1 MSLTQTVFIE
11 TYGCQMNV
19 ADSEVV
25 ASILEMDGF
34 KLTDSAQEA
43 DLVLINTCSIRDN
56 AEQKVLSRIHYYQSL
71 EKKGQKPIIGILGCM
86 AERVKEKLIQE
97 YHVDLVAGP
106 DSYMDLPNLIGA
118 VQQGE
123 KAINVELSKTETYKE
138 IIPSRIGMGHISG
151 FVSIMRGCNNF
162 CSYCIVPYTRG
173 RERSRDPQ
181 SILKEVEDLKNKGYK
196 EVTLLGQNVNSYR
209 FRSETTG
216 EPELTFAG
224 LLSLVAKAFPD
235 VRIRFS
241 TSHPK
246 DMTDDILETIAA
258 FPNICNHI
266 HLPVQS
272 GSSRILKLMNRK
284 YDREWYLNRI
294 KAIRRIIPDCGIS
307 TDLFCGFHSETEEDH
322 QQTLSLMREVGFDSA
337 FLFKYSERP
346 GTFASKNLPDTVPEK
361 TKIARLNELIA
372 LQNTLSAESNA
383 KDVGHVFEVLV
394 EGFSKR

>member
-151 FVSIMRGCNNF
+151 FVSIM
-162 CSYCIVPYTRG
+162 
-173 RERSRDPQ
+173 
-181 SILKEVEDLKNKGYK
+181 
-196 EVTLLGQNVNSYR
+196 
-209 FRSETTG
+209 TG
-216 EPELTFAG
+216 
-224 LLSLVAKAFPD
+224 
-235 VRIRFS
+235 
-241 TSHPK
+241 
-246 DMTDDILETIAA
+246 
-258 FPNICNHI
+258 
-266 HLPVQS
+266 
-272 GSSRILKLMNRK
+272 
-284 YDREWYLNRI
+284 
-294 KAIRRIIPDCGIS
+294 
-307 TDLFCGFHSETEEDH
+307 
-322 QQTLSLMREVGFDSA
+322 
-337 FLFKYSERP
+337 
-346 GTFASKNLPDTVPEK
+346 TVP
-361 TKIARLNELIA
+361 
-372 LQNTLSAESNA
+372 
-383 KDVGHVFEVLV
+383 
-394 EGFSKR
+394 